1 MHNANTAVNAK
12 ELKNEKASNIL
23 IPKNSFIMIFV
34 WIAINRHK
42 KLSEIWDIF
51 IINWEFDLSERYPP
65 SRAAKIPP

>member
-42 KLSEIWDIF
+42 KLSEICDIF
-51 IINWEFDLSERYPP
+51 ITNWEFDLSARYPP
-65 SRAAKIPP
+65 MRAARIPP

>member
-42 KLSEIWDIF
+42 KLSEI
-51 IINWEFDLSERYPP
+51 
-65 SRAAKIPP
+65 